1 MSIYDINSNKKI
13 HIEKDDI
20 ILLKIDIENYSF
32 DVCRQIVQNWN
43 KAFSENIILLDIG
56 IKDYE
61 IIKKGEQNEFLT
73 RINR

>member
-32 DVCRQIVQNWN
+32 DVCR
-43 KAFSENIILLDIG
+43 
-56 IKDYE
+56 
-61 IIKKGEQNEFLT
+61 
-73 RINR
+73 